1 MVALNLYLSSQKSQ
15 VQFLPTPPL
24 IPHFNS
30 INSVEVTI
38 KMAIKQKIALFFLC
52 KFVVIGMLFLTLRY
66 SAEIDMDSPE
76 RTGIFTAYTASVF
89 QTDSTPMITAS
100 NINVRKGIIA
110 NNCLPFGTKIK
121 VNNKIFEI
129 QDRMNERYG
138 CDNFDIYMTKY
149 YKAIDFGRQT
159 LEYEII

>member
-1 MVALNLYLSSQKSQ
+1 
-15 VQFLPTPPL
+15 
-24 IPHFNS
+24 
-30 INSVEVTI
+30 
-38 KMAIKQKIALFFLC
+38 MAIKQKVALFFLC
-52 KFVVIGMLFLTLRY
+52 KVFIVGTLFLTVIHG
-66 SAEIDMDSPE
+66 AETDIDSPE

-129 QDRMNERYG
+129 QDRMNRRYG
-138 CDNFDIYMTKY
+138 CDHFDIYMTEY
-149 YKAIDFGRQT
+149 HEAIDFGRQT
-159 LEYEII
+159 LKYEIV

>member
-1 MVALNLYLSSQKSQ
+1 
-15 VQFLPTPPL
+15 
-24 IPHFNS
+24 
-30 INSVEVTI
+30 
-38 KMAIKQKIALFFLC
+38 MAIKRNIALYFLC
-52 KFVVIGMLFLTLRY
+52 KVVILGMLFLTLRH
-66 SAEIDMDSPE
+66 SAEIYMDSPE
-76 RTGIFTAYTASVF
+76 STGIFTAYTASVF
-89 QTDSTPMITAS
+89 QTDSSPMITAS

-129 QDRMNERYG
+129 QDRMNKRYG
-138 CDNFDIYMTKY
+138 CNNFDIYMTKY

>member
-1 MVALNLYLSSQKSQ
+1 
-15 VQFLPTPPL
+15 
-24 IPHFNS
+24 
-30 INSVEVTI
+30 
-38 KMAIKQKIALFFLC
+38 
-52 KFVVIGMLFLTLRY
+52 
-66 SAEIDMDSPE
+66 
-76 RTGIFTAYTASVF
+76 
-89 QTDSTPMITAS
+89 
-100 NINVRKGIIA
+100 VRKGIIA